1 VAADSDSDEEAKA
14 IFRRAVTPMYLLADS
29 LQYISAG
36 DRDWAQVDLALD
48 RLDAAALPIRSQL
61 IRAASE
67 CLRHDG
73 ILTGNEYGLIR
84 VLSGVLGCPIPQ
96 APPR

>member
-1 VAADSDSDEEAKA
+1 MWKQLRQA
-14 IFRRAVTPMYLLADS
+14 ITPMHLLADS
-29 LQYISAG
+29 LEYISAEG
-36 DRDWAQVDLALD
+36 CDWAQVDLALD

-61 IRAASE
+61 IWAASE

-73 ILTGNEYGLIR
+73 ILTSKEYGLIR
-84 VLSGVLGCPIPQ
+84 VLSGVLGCSIPQ